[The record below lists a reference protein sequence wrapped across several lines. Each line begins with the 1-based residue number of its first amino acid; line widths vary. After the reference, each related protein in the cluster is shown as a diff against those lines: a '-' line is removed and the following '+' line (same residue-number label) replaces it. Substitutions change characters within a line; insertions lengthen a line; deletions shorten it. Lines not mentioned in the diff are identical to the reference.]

1 MRVRAA
7 SGRLPRVAV
16 RHWVLVPP
24 ARWARTLPR
33 DPAAAQ
39 AFRRAVAGSVVSAIE
54 RRARSQLG
62 HERGRAGALA
72 VLHTVGA
79 ELQPRAH
86 VHVIATDGVFVPAAR
101 GVASF
106 VPLAQPLEAPEL
118 RELARVVRNEARKA
132 APEPTPLPREN
143 PGVRLGGK
151 RPASR
156 ASGVVAMVR
165 GAEVFVGERVEGH
178 DRQGTE
184 RLAAYVT
191 RPPLGPAS
199 IRAVSDDMVE
209 LKLRETARDGA
220 VAVQLPKPEFDARV
234 RAMAEGAA
242 ERRLTLHGAL
252 APGSSVRWRGGGI
265 QLALLDAGPAEQQ
278 RRRGRGDR
286 CRCGGRLEV
295 VAAEPFA
302 GESRAT
308 GAERGPAFAG
318 GNR

>member
-1 MRVRAA
+1 M
-7 SGRLPRVAV
+7 
-16 RHWVLVPP
+16 
-24 ARWARTLPR
+24 
-33 DPAAAQ
+33 
-39 AFRRAVAGSVVSAIE
+39 
-54 RRARSQLG
+54 
-62 HERGRAGALA
+62 
-72 VLHTVGA
+72 LHTVGA

-132 APEPTPLPREN
+132 VPEPTPLPRES

-151 RPASR
+151 RPAAR

-184 RLAAYVT
+184 SLAAYVT

-199 IRAVSDDMVE
+199 IRAVSDNMVE
-209 LKLRETARDGA
+209 LKLRETAGDGA

-278 RRRGRGDR
+278 RRRGKGDR

-308 GAERGPAFAG
+308 GADRGPAFAG